1 MVHVNIVNFAFIY
14 QGNQQSNCLTFDP
27 SGSTSGQDAQND
39 STLYDVC
46 RSQQQS
52 LRCPPNYIIDRITA
66 DNAAKSDENIG
77 TGACVYDVNNCFQN
91 DASTIQN
98 ICAETHQNRP
108 SAYLYI
114 DYKCIPNVVSGI
126 TTYNICNNNLYLIY
140 KYTKPNQ
147 DIYLYIVDMDLNAP
161 NLLGESGTKDRLNIS
176 ADNNN
181 MEM

>member
-39 STLYDVC
+39 STLYDIC
-46 RSQQQS
+46 CSQQQS
-52 LRCPPNYIIDRITA
+52 LRCPPNYIIDRIIA

-77 TGACVYDVNNCFQN
+77 TGACIYDVNDCFQN

-98 ICAETHQNRP
+98 ICAGRPSFIAYHFSKTLETHQNRP

-126 TTYNICNNNLYLIY
+126 TTHNICNNNLYLIY
-140 KYTKPNQ
+140 KYKKPNQ
-147 DIYLYIVDMDLNAP
+147 DIYLYIVDMD
-161 NLLGESGTKDRLNIS
+161 
-176 ADNNN
+176 
-181 MEM
+181 